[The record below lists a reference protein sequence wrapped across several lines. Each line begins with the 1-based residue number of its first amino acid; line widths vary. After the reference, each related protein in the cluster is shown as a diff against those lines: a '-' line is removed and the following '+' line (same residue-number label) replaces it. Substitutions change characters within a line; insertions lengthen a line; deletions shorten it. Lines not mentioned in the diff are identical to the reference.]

1 MEPIR
6 SSWGVMA
13 LSIVPTLK
21 RREEDVP
28 RNAKQGVGGEH
39 NPSEGSRHW
48 QEARGSEMTK
58 GSLSIVCASCAAVSD
73 STVTPSNCNAQGK
86 ELWAV
91 CLCIRCCRSEQWEE
105 SIVNQACSI
114 SSGCD
119 EAPGRPDSR
128 RASFALGVRGTS
140 PVEDV
145 LSWYGFC
152 PMGDFNS
159 TDGKSFILHGDCVYG
174 LSSDSATSACCNL
187 QSQFAGLLPVPCF
200 HFLSLQMPF
209 PA

>member
-13 LSIVPTLK
+13 LSIVPALK

-28 RNAKQGVGGEH
+28 RNAKQGFGGEH

-105 SIVNQACSI
+105 SIVKQAC
-114 SSGCD
+114 
-119 EAPGRPDSR
+119 
-128 RASFALGVRGTS
+128 
-140 PVEDV
+140 
-145 LSWYGFC
+145 
-152 PMGDFNS
+152 
-159 TDGKSFILHGDCVYG
+159 K
-174 LSSDSATSACCNL
+174 
-187 QSQFAGLLPVPCF
+187 
-200 HFLSLQMPF
+200 HFFWLR
-209 PA
+209 